1 MDFNTIICTMKE
13 MIFPG
18 MGALIIAFLI
28 TFIPGLAD
36 TEITFEKKKK

>member
-18 MGALIIAFLI
+18 MGALIIAFLV

-36 TEITFEKKKK
+36 SENIYDDEK